1 MILALI
7 ITLIIVIV
15 LQGIKILKLNDKI
28 TWNRVVISAYHD
40 SYAEFMNAINEQEQE
55 IGSLKRQLKEA
66 LDAQK

>member
-28 TWNRVVISAYHD
+28 TWNRSAYHD